1 MPRRRNQAVS
11 RFNQLQRQAGQVL
24 AGLREEIRAKEAE
37 LRRLEEEASKL
48 RGLAPGAVP
57 TAAGV
62 TRRAGRINLRT
73 VLTELPEQFNA
84 SNLRSLRPLTDKRSS
99 EIFAAI
105 TRWIDAGLVKRKAR
119 GLYELVK
126 QSKERKPK
134 KAT

>member
-1 MPRRRNQAVS
+1 M
-11 RFNQLQRQAGQVL
+11 